1 MTQKKTKIL
10 AVTVLTALGPPS
22 SPPTAGC
29 LRAIRMTMA
38 KRASTQKIVTENP
51 KLNNN
56 MYVLSKACWISVI

>member
-29 LRAIRMTMA
+29 LRAMRMAMA
-38 KRASTQKIVTENP
+38 KKASTQKMVTENP
-51 KLNNN
+51 KLSNN
-56 MYVLSKACWISVI
+56 VGVTF